1 MIAAEVG
8 RVVALLIGILSDS
21 HGRHLLVRKAMAL
34 FDDLDVGHVIHCGDV
49 GGVKVFDEVV
59 GRPFTFVWG
68 NTDYESPD
76 LLGYLEGAGLSAPV
90 SVPTSLTLHGKNIA
104 VFHGHERGF
113 AAAVD
118 GLDVDYILH
127 GHTHIACNEVFNG
140 RRIINPGAL
149 HRARRKTVATL
160 DTATDVVTFHEI
172 ADI

>member
-1 MIAAEVG
+1 VIAAEAG
-8 RVVALLIGILSDS
+8 EVVALLIGILSDS
-21 HGRHLLVRKAMAL
+21 HGRHLMVRKAVAL
-34 FDDLDVGHVIHCGDV
+34 FHDLDVGHVIHCGDV

-68 NTDYESPD
+68 NTDYDSPD
-76 LLGYLEGAGLSAPV
+76 LLAYLEGAGLSAPEG
-90 SVPTSLTLHGKNIA
+90 VPTSLSLQGKSLA

-118 GLDVDYILH
+118 SLDVDYILH

-140 RRIINPGAL
+140 KRIINPGAL

-160 DTATDVVTFHEI
+160 DTATDAVIFHEI
-172 ADI
+172 AEI